1 MAAGRAVPGLVPLL
15 LLAAACAADGGA
27 PARDLSAARAQTT
40 AAAATRTAPPP
51 RSGVRLVG
59 LGGGEL
65 EGLLGQP
72 ALVRSEQGAQYRRY
86 DLGGCQ
92 LDLFLY
98 ADPSGG
104 PPRVAYLDARPSRH
118 APPGRAAA
126 CADLGRALGGARPT
140 AATVDARAET
150 LLSPPVAQGH

>member
-27 PARDLSAARAQTT
+27 PDRDLSAARAPTT
-40 AAAATRTAPPP
+40 AAATRIVPPP
-51 RSGVRLVG
+51 WGGVQLVG

-72 ALVRSEQGAQYRRY
+72 ALVRSEQDAQYWRY
-86 DLGGCQ
+86 NLGGCQ

-98 ADPSGG
+98 ADPRGG
-104 PPRVAYLDARPSRH
+104 PPRVAYLDVRPSRH
-118 APPGRAAA
+118 APPGRTAA
-126 CADLGRALGGARPT
+126 CADLGVALGDARLP
-140 AATVDARAET
+140 AATVDAHAGT
-150 LLSPPVAQGH
+150 LVELPIAQRH